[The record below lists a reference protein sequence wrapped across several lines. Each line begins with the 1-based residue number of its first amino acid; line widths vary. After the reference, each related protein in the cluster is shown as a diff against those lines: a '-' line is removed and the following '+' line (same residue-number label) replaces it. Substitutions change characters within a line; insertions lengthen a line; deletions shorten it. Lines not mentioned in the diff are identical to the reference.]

1 MMEKEI
7 IIGNKYLIIRKIGEG
22 GTAKVY
28 LAYDQLDERN
38 VTLKILKK
46 DNIDEKKIKKF
57 KKEAETL
64 ALLDDENIVKIY
76 DVGEDNGIHYIVT
89 EYIDGM
95 TLKDYIKTCSPIPTE
110 EIIKISMQILKG
122 IKHAHSKN
130 VVHKDL
136 KSQNILL
143 DENKNVK
150 ITDFGIADILDEDI
164 TRTQSLMGTPQYIAP
179 EILNRESL
187 TSQSD
192 IYSIGIMMYEMAM
205 TTVPFSGEKVAYI
218 MIRQMSQPLPS
229 ITAQRKDIPQSLEN
243 IIIKASAKK
252 LENRYQNVD
261 QMINDL
267 EKCLLPENLEQE
279 KLVLENDI
287 FTSPDIEKTIDLSSY
302 AKESIQKKENKDR
315 SKKMERKIF
324 IIAAVVIFSLACLY
338 FILSFN
344 RGIKMPNLVGEQE
357 TNIINE
363 LKVLGIKSDNVIIK
377 YETSDDIP
385 LGEVIKTEPPENE
398 KITTNQKITIYVSQG
413 VETIKVENY
422 RGELADNIKKQLE
435 EAGLVVNIVNEAS
448 DVKEGVIT
456 NQEPSLGTQLKKG
469 EQITLYVSTGPAK
482 IKVPNFTN
490 MKKEEVDSWAKENKV
505 SITYQLTCN
514 NSVLKNHVVSQSINY
529 GVEIQQGE
537 QIMIVISEGTCEV
550 TNEES

>member
-1 MMEKEI
+1 MEKEI
-7 IIGNKYLIIRKIGEG
+7 IIANKYLIIRKIGEG

-28 LAYDQLDERN
+28 LAYDQLNERN

-46 DNIDEKKIKKF
+46 DNIDERKIKKF

-64 ALLDDENIVKIY
+64 SLLDDDNIVKIY
-76 DVGEDNGIHYIVT
+76 DVGEDKGLHFIVT

-110 EIIKISMQILKG
+110 EIISISMQILKG

-143 DENKNVK
+143 DENKKVK

-229 ITAQRKDIPQSLEN
+229 ITAERKDIPQSLEN
-243 IIIKASAKK
+243 VIIKASAKK

-261 QMINDL
+261 EMIIDL

-279 KLVLENDI
+279 KLILENDI
-287 FTSPDIEKTIDLSSY
+287 FASPDIEKTIDLSSC
-302 AKESIQKKENKDR
+302 AKESIQKKENKDK
-315 SKKMERKIF
+315 SKKMERKIILIAIG
-324 IIAAVVIFSLACLY
+324 IISILIFSY
-338 FILSFN
+338 FFLSFN
-344 RGIKMPNLVGEQE
+344 QGIKMPNLVGEQE

-363 LKVLGIKSDNVIIK
+363 LKVLGIKQENIIIK

-385 LGEVIKTEPPENE
+385 LGEVIKTEPQENE
-398 KITTNQKITIYVSQG
+398 KITKNQQITVYVSQG

-422 RGELADNIKKQLE
+422 RGELAENIKKQLE
-435 EAGLVVNIVNEAS
+435 KKGLVVNIVNEAS

-456 NQEPSLGTQLKKG
+456 NQEPSLGTELKKG

-482 IKVPNFTN
+482 IVVPNFSN
-490 MKKEEVDSWAKENKV
+490 MKKEEVDRWAKDNKI
-505 SITYQLTCN
+505 SITYQSTCN
-514 NSVLKNHVVSQSINY
+514 NSVLKNHIISQSINY
-529 GVEIQQGE
+529 GVEISQGE
-537 QIMIVISEGTCEV
+537 QIMIVVSEGECEV
-550 TNEES
+550 SNEQS

>member
-1 MMEKEI
+1 MEKEI
-7 IIGNKYLIIRKIGEG
+7 IIANKYLIIRKIGEG

-28 LAYDQLDERN
+28 LAYDQLNERN

-46 DNIDEKKIKKF
+46 DNIDERKIKKF

-64 ALLDDENIVKIY
+64 ALLDDDNIVKIY
-76 DVGEDNGIHYIVT
+76 DVGEDNGLHFIVT

-110 EIIKISMQILKG
+110 EIISISMQILKG

-143 DENKNVK
+143 DENKKVK

-179 EILNRESL
+179 EILNRDSL

-229 ITAQRKDIPQSLEN
+229 ITVERKDIPQSLEN

-261 QMINDL
+261 EMISDL

-279 KLVLENDI
+279 KLILENDI

-302 AKESIQKKENKDR
+302 AKESIQKKENKDK
-315 SKKMERKIF
+315 SKRMERKIILIAIG
-324 IIAAVVIFSLACLY
+324 IISILIFSY
-338 FILSFN
+338 FFLSFKQ
-344 RGIKMPNLVGEQE
+344 GIKMPNLVGEQE

-363 LKVLGIKSDNVIIK
+363 LKVLGIKQENIIIK

-398 KITTNQKITIYVSQG
+398 KITKNQQITVYVSQG

-422 RGELADNIKKQLE
+422 RGELAENIKKQLE
-435 EAGLVVNIVNEAS
+435 KKGLVVNIVNEAS

-482 IKVPNFTN
+482 IIVPNFSN
-490 MKKEEVDSWAKENKV
+490 MKKEEVDRWAKDNKI
-505 SITYQLTCN
+505 SITYQSTCN
-514 NSVLKNHVVSQSINY
+514 NSVLKNHIISQSINY
-529 GVEIQQGE
+529 GVEISQGE
-537 QIMIVISEGTCEV
+537 QIMIVVSEGECEV
-550 TNEES
+550 SNEQS